1 MSEKIIAIV
10 PAGGI
15 GARARRGGPAALLK
29 PDLPKQYEL
38 LRGLPMLRCSVQCLL
53 DEPRIQQVRAIVHP
67 EDSWAERALQGL
79 KKTVW
84 RHCGGPTR
92 ADTVRNALHDLQ
104 PDEDTWVL
112 VHDAARPG
120 LPFDA
125 LQRLID
131 TCLRTGQGGL
141 LAIPVPDTLKRQAES
156 SAVDSSAH
164 PEGASSLVRVGHTV
178 NREGLWMAQTPQMFK
193 GVDLLR
199 ALDDAHEAGVEVT
212 DEASA
217 MERMG
222 VQPLLIQGSVKNFKV
237 TWPGDFQLMEQW
249 L

>member
-1 MSEKIIAIV
+1 MSEKVIAIV

-15 GARARRGGPAALLK
+15 GARARRSGSAALLK

-38 LRGLPMLRCSVQCLL
+38 LRGLPMLRCSVQCLV
-53 DEPRIQQVRAIVHP
+53 DEPRIEQVRAIVRP
-67 EDSWAERALQGL
+67 EDTWAERALQGL

-141 LAIPVPDTLKRQAES
+141 LAIPVPDTLKRQTEHSTAT
-156 SAVDSSAH
+156 ADSPA
-164 PEGASSLVRVGHTV
+164 RVGQTV
-178 NREGLWMAQTPQMFK
+178 NRDGLWIAQTPQMFN
-193 GVDLLR
+193 GRALMH
-199 ALDDAHEAGVEVT
+199 ALDDAHEAQVEVT

-222 VQPLLIQGSVKNFKV
+222 DQPLLIEGSVKNFKV

>member
-1 MSEKIIAIV
+1 MSEKVIAIV

-15 GARARRGGPAALLK
+15 GARARRSGSAALLK

-38 LRGLPMLRCSVQCLL
+38 LRGLPMLRCSVQCLV
-53 DEPRIQQVRAIVHP
+53 DEPRIEQVRAIIRP
-67 EDSWAERALQGL
+67 EDTWAERALQGL

-141 LAIPVPDTLKRQAES
+141 LAIPVPDTLKRQTEHSTAT
-156 SAVDSSAH
+156 ADSPA
-164 PEGASSLVRVGHTV
+164 RVGQTI
-178 NREGLWMAQTPQMFK
+178 NRDGLWIAQTPQMFN
-193 GVDLLR
+193 GRALMR
-199 ALDDAHEAGVEVT
+199 ALDDAHEAQVEVT

-222 VQPLLIQGSVKNFKV
+222 DQPLLIEGSVKNFKV

>member
-38 LRGLPMLRCSVQCLL
+38 LRGLPMLRCSVLCLL

-67 EDSWAERALQGL
+67 EDLWAERALQGL

-131 TCLRTGQGGL
+131 TCLNTGQGGL
-141 LAIPVPDTLKRQAES
+141 LAIPVPDTLKRQVAPS
-156 SAVDSSAH
+156 PATSLIHVAH
-164 PEGASSLVRVGHTV
+164 TI

-193 GVDLLR
+193 GQELLR
-199 ALDDAHEAGVEVT
+199 ALDDAHASGVEVT

-222 VQPLLIQGSVKNFKV
+222 VQPLLIEGSVKNFKV

>member
-1 MSEKIIAIV
+1 MSDKIIAIV

-53 DEPRIQQVRAIVHP
+53 DEPRIEQVRAIVRP
-67 EDSWAERALQGL
+67 EDAWAERALQGL

-120 LPFDA
+120 LPFEA

-141 LAIPVPDTLKRQAES
+141 LALPVPDTLKRAARSASDEAPS
-156 SAVDSSAH
+156 S
-164 PEGASSLVRVGHTV
+164 PPRVGQTL
-178 NREGLWMAQTPQMFK
+178 NREGLWMAQTPQMFR
-193 GVDLLR
+193 GAALMR
-199 ALDDAHEAGVEVT
+199 ALDEALAAGVEVT

-217 MERMG
+217 MEFVG
-222 VQPLLIQGSVKNFKV
+222 AQPLLIEGSIKNFKV

-249 L
+249 ISQ

>member
-1 MSEKIIAIV
+1 MTEKIIAIV

-15 GARARRGGPAALLK
+15 GARAKRTGSAALLK

-38 LRGLPMLRCSVQCLL
+38 LHGLPMLRASVQCLL
-53 DEPRIQQVRAIVHP
+53 DEPRIEQVRAIVRA
-67 EDSWAERALQGL
+67 EDHWAERALQGL
-79 KKTVW
+79 RKTVW

-104 PDEDTWVL
+104 PDDDTWVL

-131 TCLRTGQGGL
+131 ACLATQQGGL
-141 LAIPVPDTLKRQAES
+141 LAIEVPDTLKQAGT
-156 SAVDSSAH
+156 AVDGGGQAAGQSY
-164 PEGASSLVRVGHTV
+164 PRVAQTV
-178 NREGLWMAQTPQMFK
+178 DRSGLWLAQTPQMFK
-193 GVDLLR
+193 GVELLR
-199 ALDDAHEAGVEVT
+199 ALDDAYQAGVVVT
-212 DEASA
+212 DEAAA
-217 MERMG
+217 MERLG
-222 VQPLLIQGSVKNFKV
+222 VQPLLVPGSVKNFKV

-249 L
+249 LSP

>member
-38 LRGLPMLRCSVQCLL
+38 LRGLPMLRCSVLCLL

-67 EDSWAERALQGL
+67 EDLWAERALQGL

-112 VHDAARPG
+112 
-120 LPFDA
+120 FDS
-125 LQRLID
+125 
-131 TCLRTGQGGL
+131 CFNTGQGGL
-141 LAIPVPDTLKRQAES
+141 LAIPVPETLKRQVAPS
-156 SAVDSSAH
+156 PATSLIHVAH
-164 PEGASSLVRVGHTV
+164 TI

-193 GVDLLR
+193 GQELLR
-199 ALDDAHEAGVEVT
+199 ALDDAHASGVEVT

-222 VQPLLIQGSVKNFKV
+222 VQPLLIEGSVKNFKV